1 MPPLLL
7 YLLCP
12 GETLRIRF
20 RGPTTPSTAP
30 SCRDNSSLALLAGAS
45 SLGFLPH
52 PHVSSILEASP
63 AQRLIEN
70 CSGYIGE
77 IFYQRI
83 TEESPGSGNPVNGR
97 I

>member
-20 RGPTTPSTAP
+20 RGPTTPSIALLY
-30 SCRDNSSLALLAGAS
+30 RDNSNSALLAGAS

-52 PHVSSILEASP
+52 PHVSSILEASRAP
-63 AQRLIEN
+63 RPLEN